1 MTKTEL
7 KQNITKINKL
17 LRSDSYEAGIELIKT
32 LDDQEI
38 TKGTLKEVLKHP
50 DYYEAGIKS
59 VKTLDVSVIDEG
71 IIKLLLKQRDYDA
84 IDTGIELA
92 RALDEPAVFETLLEG
107 CSIDKEGKLCRNN
120 IFTGTG
126 PAQPYLDYA
135 LVNLIGYAPKNTKV
149 DKSLEHSKVKTLD
162 FKKYPWLEL
171 PSGLANLPNLTSL
184 DLR

>member
-32 LDDQEI
+32 LDDPEI
-38 TKGTLKEVLKHP
+38 KKGTLKEVLKHP

-92 RALDEPAVFETLLEG
+92 RGLDEPSVFETLLEG
-107 CSIDKEGKLCRNN
+107 CSIDEEGKL
-120 IFTGTG
+120 ISSKMFTGTG
-126 PAQPYLDYA
+126 KSGKETTIESELIPEKGFD
-135 LVNLIGYAPKNTKV
+135 LVKKIKDIFGW
-149 DKSLEHSKVKTLD
+149 DGKSMK
-162 FKKYPWLEL
+162 
-171 PSGLANLPNLTSL
+171 
-184 DLR
+184 